1 MEPGYEWTKWKKN
14 RLHSLP
20 YKILRDAVGL
30 ILMPFVL
37 LWILIPFL
45 FLPLFRLHD
54 RSRSNGVLRN
64 LTYLPKKRNGSGD

>member
-1 MEPGYEWTKWKKN
+1 MEPGYEWTKWKQK

-30 ILMPFVL
+30 ILMPFVI

-54 RSRSNGVLRN
+54 RNRSTGRLRN
-64 LTYLPKKRNGSGD
+64 LTYLPKKRKPSGD